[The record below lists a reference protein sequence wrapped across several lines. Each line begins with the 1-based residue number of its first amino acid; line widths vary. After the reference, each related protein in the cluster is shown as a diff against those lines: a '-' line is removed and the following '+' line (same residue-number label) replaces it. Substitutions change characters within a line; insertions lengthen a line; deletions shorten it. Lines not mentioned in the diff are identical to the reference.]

1 MMIRRRREK
10 TQIGVIG
17 FKEGEDASRWGR
29 MDLSNIQAG
38 SMNYS
43 SPLNWSKQAA
53 VHRQV
58 ATNIPMNQHHEFIVF
73 ACL

>member
-43 SPLNWSKQAA
+43 SPLN
-53 VHRQV
+53 
-58 ATNIPMNQHHEFIVF
+58 
-73 ACL
+73 